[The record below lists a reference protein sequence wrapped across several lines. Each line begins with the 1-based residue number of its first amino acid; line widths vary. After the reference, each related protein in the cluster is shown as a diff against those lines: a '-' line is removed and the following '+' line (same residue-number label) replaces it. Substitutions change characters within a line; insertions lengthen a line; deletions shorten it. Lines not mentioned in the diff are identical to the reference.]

1 MVVKMTYRISVIIAI
16 CKQQVIWHASGVDQ
30 QTLQEVHILMC
41 TSQHTLLKKRVHTT
55 TNIAHHLLYFTKS
68 VWKKIY
74 SILNNSPIITYLNFY
89 IGQHFFEF
97 CIILILRQRICKMV
111 RLLQN
116 VRQYEW
122 LIFAPKFVY
131 LTSHWC
137 IIIRWC
143 DGGIILSK
151 S

>member
-30 QTLQEVHILMC
+30 QTLQEVHI
-41 TSQHTLLKKRVHTT
+41 TAHTAQKKSPT

-68 VWKKIY
+68 VWKEIY
-74 SILNNSPIITYLNFY
+74 SILNNSQIITYLDFY
-89 IGQHFFEF
+89 IVQHLFEF
-97 CIILILRQRICKMV
+97 CIMLILRQRICKMV

-151 S
+151 SYV